1 MTSNYKRYGECCYIA
16 LDDKHQFNRW
26 FVGAILGMGREMEQV
41 LFGLFLLKTVDVEH
55 IKGLLRMYLTSV
67 EVKPLTIV
75 TQATYYFE
83 IAMLELRQERF
94 YLS

>member
-1 MTSNYKRYGECCYIA
+1 
-16 LDDKHQFNRW
+16 
-26 FVGAILGMGREMEQV
+26 MEQV

-55 IKGLLRMYLTSV
+55 IKGLMRIYLTSV